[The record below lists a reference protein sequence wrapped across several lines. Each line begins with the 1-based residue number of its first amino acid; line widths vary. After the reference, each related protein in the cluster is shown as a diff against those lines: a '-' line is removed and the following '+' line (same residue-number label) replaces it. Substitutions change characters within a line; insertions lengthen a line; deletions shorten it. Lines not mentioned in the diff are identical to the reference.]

1 MDEMSGR
8 SEVKWMVRKKDEHA
22 RRDETN
28 GAREDQEQKG
38 WK

>member
-1 MDEMSGR
+1 VDVDG
-8 SEVKWMVRKKDEHA
+8 RKKDEHA
-22 RRDETN
+22 RRDETD

>member
-1 MDEMSGR
+1 VDVDNR
-8 SEVKWMVRKKDEHA
+8 RKDEHA
-22 RRDETN
+22 RRDEAN